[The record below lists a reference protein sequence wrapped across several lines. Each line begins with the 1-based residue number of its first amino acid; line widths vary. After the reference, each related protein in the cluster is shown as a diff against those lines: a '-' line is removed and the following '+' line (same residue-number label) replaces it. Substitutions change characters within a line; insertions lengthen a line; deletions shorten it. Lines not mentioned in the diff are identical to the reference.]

1 MNYTENLIVPE
12 RTLLVA
18 LDTGE
23 YDVESSLDELWE
35 LTKSS
40 GAEPVAT
47 LTQKRP
53 SPETATCVGSGM
65 VLEIREF
72 CENNNIELIIFDRE
86 LTPTQIRNLEHD
98 TDVRVVDRTMLI
110 LDIFAQRA
118 QSKAGKVQV
127 EVAQLKYLLPRL
139 SGKGAALSRLGGGIG
154 TRGPG
159 ETKLE
164 TDRRHIRRRIEALR
178 EQLKKVETGRQEIQ
192 RRRKKDGTVTVA
204 LVGYTNVGK
213 STLMNLLTQ
222 AGVLAENKL
231 FATLDPTARAL
242 KLPGGKTVM
251 LIDTVG
257 LVRRLPHHL
266 VEAFKSTLEQAATA
280 DIILNVC
287 DASSAEARV
296 HLDVTNEILQ
306 SLGCGERPVIP
317 VLNKWDLVEDS
328 DTAVHVPGAV
338 RISALQ
344 NEGIEE
350 LLQAIEDNLPVKAVE
365 ITALLPFAKTG
376 IAAQLRQAG
385 ALLSEEYIA
394 DGLLVRA
401 KVEPKEMA
409 LVEDYLVEDAAFET
423 EEEIEEEEKPLDMTE
438 AFMRNAKL
446 LHELFEIEPL
456 MYGSLGLEYLT
467 GDDLN
472 ADDIDIL
479 IPKEFL
485 LEGWD
490 EFKSMLEC
498 DGYVLIDEHEHTFE
512 KDGIHYSYAQIET
525 MEPFAGIP
533 VEEIQT
539 EEKDGVRFKLLSLE
553 QYLKV
558 YTASAK
564 DGYRVNTR
572 HKKDHEKIA
581 LIQEWLDI

>member
-1 MNYTENLIVPE
+1 MNYTENLIIPE

-23 YDVESSLDELWE
+23 YDAESSLDELWE
-35 LTKSS
+35 LAKSS
-40 GAEPVAT
+40 GAEPIAT
-47 LTQKRP
+47 LMQKRP

-65 VLEIREF
+65 VQEIRTF

-86 LTPTQIRNLEHD
+86 LTPTQIRNLEQE

-118 QSKAGKVQV
+118 QSRAGKVQV

-204 LVGYTNVGK
+204 LVGYTNAGK
-213 STLMNLLTQ
+213 STLMNLLTE
-222 AGVLAENKL
+222 AGVLAEDKL

-287 DASSAEARV
+287 DASNPEAQV
-296 HLDVTNEILQ
+296 HLDVTQEILQ
-306 SLGCGERPVIP
+306 SLGCGDRPVIP
-317 VLNKWDLVEDS
+317 VLNKWDLVEDADS
-328 DTAVHVPGAV
+328 TVRVQDAV
-338 RISALQ
+338 RISALK
-344 NEGIEE
+344 NEGIDT
-350 LLQAIEDNLPVKAVE
+350 LLEAIENNLPVKAIEV
-365 ITALLPFAKTG
+365 TALLPFAKTG

-385 ALLSEEYIA
+385 ALISEEYTA
-394 DGLLVRA
+394 EGLEIRA

-409 LVEDYLVEDAAFET
+409 LVEPYLVPETEDEAELADVTDEKVAAFLE
-423 EEEIEEEEKPLDMTE
+423 
-438 AFMRNAKL
+438 NAQL
-446 LHELFEIEPL
+446 LSDLFEITPL
-456 MYGSLGLEYLT
+456 MYGSLGLEYRT
-467 GDDLN
+467 GEDLD

-479 IPKEFL
+479 IPKKFL
-485 LEGWD
+485 LDGWE
-490 EFKSMLEC
+490 EFKTMLEY
-498 DGYVLIDEHEHTFE
+498 DGYTLTDEHEHTFVKNGVE
-512 KDGIHYSYAQIET
+512 YSYAQIEEL
-525 MEPFAGIP
+525 EPFAG
-533 VEEIQT
+533 VVLSEIET
-539 EEKDGVRFKLLSLE
+539 LEREGVRFKLLSLQ
-553 QYLKV
+553 QYLQV
-558 YTASAK
+558 YTASSK
-564 DGYRVNTR
+564 DGYRMNVKN
-572 HKKDHEKIA
+572 KQDSEKIE
-581 LIQEWLDI
+581 LIREKLSL